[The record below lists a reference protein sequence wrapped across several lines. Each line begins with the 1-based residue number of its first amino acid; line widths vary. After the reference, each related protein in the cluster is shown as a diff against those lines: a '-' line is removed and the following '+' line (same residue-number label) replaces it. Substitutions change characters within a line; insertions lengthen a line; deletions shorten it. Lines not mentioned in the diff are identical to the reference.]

1 MEVDLKTEKL
11 KMLLSFIKGN
21 RKNYII
27 AIVFMILST
36 IVALINPLIIKI
48 AIDSIIGNNPIDL
61 NNWLLHIYENI
72 GGKNYLITHLWVL
85 GLILIS
91 ISVLNGILNY
101 ISKKHIAIVSERTA
115 KTMRDRLY
123 DHIQYLSHSYHIS
136 VDTGDL
142 IQRCTSDLDKI
153 RSFLSNQFMEIIKA
167 FTLIT
172 SALMIM
178 LSLNVKLSLISFV
191 VTPIIVII
199 AYKFFKFIKVKF
211 KTTDEAESK
220 MTTVL
225 QENLSSMRIVRAFA
239 KQDYEIDKFN
249 SASKNFKDTD
259 FIVSKL
265 MALYWG
271 LTDLI
276 CDVQIGLILIIGT
289 YMAADKIITIG
300 TLLAFLAYT
309 QNMIWPIR
317 NLGRVLADMGKAS
330 VSLTRISEIL
340 NEKGEDIDL
349 ESGLKP
355 NLTGNITF
363 ENVYFEYEKDKPILK
378 DVSFN
383 IKKGQTVAILG
394 GTGAGKTT
402 LVNMLVRL
410 FDAKKGIIKLDGI
423 DIKTINR
430 KWLRKEIGIVL
441 QEPFLFSRTIKENIT
456 FSNFDASEEQI
467 KKACEIAAVYNVI
480 LNFEKGFET
489 FVGEKGVTLSGGQK
503 QRVAIARTLLND
515 NKILIFDD
523 SLSAVDV
530 ETDAFIREQLKLHLV
545 DTTTFIIS
553 HRIST
558 LKQADII
565 LVMENGEISQQGTH
579 LQLIS
584 QPGLYKEVYDIQS
597 SLQSDVSIGGNTND

>member
-1 MEVDLKTEKL
+1 MKTNKF
-11 KMLLSFIKGN
+11 KIVLSFMKGN
-21 RKNYII
+21 KKNYII
-27 AIVFMILST
+27 SIIFMMLAT
-36 IVALINPLIIKI
+36 IISLINPLIIKI
-48 AIDSIIGNNPIDL
+48 IVDSIIGNEPVSMNG
-61 NNWLLHIYENI
+61 WLLNLYNNI
-72 GGKNYLITHLWVL
+72 GGKDYLITHLWIL
-85 GLILIS
+85 GILLVV
-91 ISVLNGILNY
+91 ISVFNGIFNY
-101 ISKKHIAIVSERTA
+101 LSKKHIALVSERTA
-115 KTMRDRLY
+115 KNMRDRLY
-123 DHIQYLSHSYHIS
+123 DHIQYLSHSYHVK

-153 RSFLSNQFMEIIKA
+153 RSFLSQQFMEIIKA
-167 FTLIT
+167 LTLII
-172 SALMIM
+172 SALLIM

-191 VTPIIVII
+191 VTPIIII
-199 AYKFFKFIKVKF
+199 VAFKFFKFIKVKF
-211 KTTDEAESK
+211 KDTDEAEGE

-239 KQDYEIDKFN
+239 KQDYEIGKFN
-249 SASKNFKDTD
+249 KASKKYKDTD

-265 MALYWG
+265 MSWYWG

-276 CDVQIGLILIIGT
+276 CDTQIGLILIVGT
-289 YMAADKIITIG
+289 YLAANSLLTIG

-330 VSLTRISEIL
+330 VSLSRISEVL

-355 NLTGNITF
+355 SLIGDIAF
-363 ENVYFEYEKDKPILK
+363 ENVYFEYETDKPILK
-378 DVSFN
+378 NLSFN
-383 IKKGQTVAILG
+383 VKKGQTVAILG
-394 GTGAGKTT
+394 GTGSGKTT

-410 FDAKKGIIKLDGI
+410 FDAKKGCIKLDGI
-423 DIKTINR
+423 DIKDINR

-456 FSNFDASEEQI
+456 FSNFEATDEDIQR
-467 KKACEIAAVYNVI
+467 ACEIASVYNVI
-480 LNFEKGFET
+480 LNFDKGFDT

-503 QRVAIARTLLND
+503 QRVAIARTLLNN

-530 ETDAFIREQLKLHLV
+530 ETDAYIREQLRYHLK

-579 LQLIS
+579 NQLINK
-584 QPGLYKEVYDIQS
+584 QGLYKEVYDIQH
-597 SLQSDVSIGGNTND
+597 SLQSDISTGGEKND